1 MVCTKF
7 GTVLLLLVLPE
18 VVGWMIN
25 REYLDKMVIPT
36 LSLVVLIRSFI
47 PVFFIIP
54 IRLCT
59 SLVVSYFEAKR

>member
-25 REYLDKMVIPT
+25 REYLDKIVIVA
-36 LSLVVLIRSFI
+36 LSLIVLIRSFV

-54 IRLCT
+54 IRPYK
-59 SLVVSYFEAKR
+59 SLEASQFEGN

>member
-7 GTVLLLLVLPE
+7 GMVLLLLVLPE

-25 REYLDKMVIPT
+25 REYLDKIVIVA
-36 LSLVVLIRSFI
+36 LSLIVLIRSFV

-54 IRLCT
+54 IRPYK
-59 SLVVSYFEAKR
+59 SLEASQFEGN

>member
-7 GTVLLLLVLPE
+7 GMVLILLVLPE

-25 REYLDKMVIPT
+25 REYLDKIVIVA
-36 LSLVVLIRSFI
+36 LSLIVLIRSFV

-54 IRLCT
+54 IRPYK
-59 SLVVSYFEAKR
+59 SLEASQFEGN